1 MQSLCAGLR
10 ADPGIKTKDEW
21 WQLPAPLDIT
31 LVYVPYDQRGAKKK
45 GATYYSNIIYFPE
58 IGLAWVL
65 QSSSAPLP
73 KLSVC
78 TGRRRGN
85 LRFKLQRFCPGFF
98 YTLPPRYARFF
109 LLHPKPFFNAVY
121 DVWHAEPLSLTRAW
135 KPSVPSRLILGGASF
150 SETYRTLGIAQH
162 KMSIG
167 IEVSICYSSGSPPPP
182 QLSYYASLLQ
192 TPQRV
197 H

>member
-1 MQSLCAGLR
+1 MTAASSSRYYSSLCTIWSARSQEEGSYILQQYHLLSR
-10 ADPGIKTKDEW
+10 NWTSMSTAKLFCPQKQQLLSPNSVQEEDEEICGSSFNGSV
-21 WQLPAPLDIT
+21 LDFSTPSLLAT
-31 LVYVPYDQRGAKKK
+31 LV
-45 GATYYSNIIYFPE
+45 
-58 IGLAWVL
+58 
-65 QSSSAPLP
+65 
-73 KLSVC
+73 
-78 TGRRRGN
+78 
-85 LRFKLQRFCPGFF
+85 
-98 YTLPPRYARFF
+98 F

-121 DVWHAEPLSLTRAW
+121 DVWHAELLSLTRAW

-167 IEVSICYSSGSPPPP
+167 IEVSICYSSRASSGSPPP